1 MAIDVNAIV
10 DKFILVAQDGVG
22 SLLSQT
28 AHPTDPKGSVIPER
42 SNHPNPP
49 YPFITI
55 DILDI
60 RDEDAWITHREVNQD
75 DYLEYSTHK
84 QVSIYYRCY
93 GEGSIQIVNQLQG
106 FFRLERVR
114 DDIRAVLEGSI
125 VNTQIIDSL
134 PVQLVDEFI
143 ESSTMGVTFN
153 IVDTFV
159 DDSTGIIDNVNGT
172 GKLLVYEEDPDPLDM
187 IIIVPE

>member
-1 MAIDVNAIV
+1 MAIDVNAII

-22 SLLSQT
+22 GLLSQT
-28 AHPTDPKGSVIPER
+28 RHPSAPKGSVIQER
-42 SNHPNPP
+42 SRHPNPA

-75 DYLEYSTHK
+75 GHLEYSTHK

-93 GEGSIQIVNQLQG
+93 GEGSIQIINQLQG

-114 DDIRAVLEGSI
+114 DDIRDVLKGSI
-125 VNTQIIDSL
+125 VNTQIVDSL

-143 ESSTMGVTFN
+143 ESSSMGVTFN
-153 IVDTFV
+153 I
-159 DDSTGIIDNVNGT
+159 DDVYADSSTGIIDNVVGT
-172 GKLLVYEEDPDPLDM
+172 GELLRYKDDPDPIDM
-187 IIIVPE
+187 NIVAP

>member
-42 SNHPNPP
+42 SNHTNPS